1 VNSFPVDRV
10 ANMREFGSGRDRCD
24 QDCRGGRGRGRGGR
38 GYGAARIDVALERSV
53 YIQGSS

>member
-1 VNSFPVDRV
+1 VNSFSVDRV

-24 QDCRGGRGRGRGGR
+24 QDCRGGGRGR
-38 GYGAARIDVALERSV
+38 GYGAAGIDVALERSV